1 MVSRIAVLGGG
12 HGGHALA
19 AHLSLAGFKVNLYDL
34 PQFAGGLF
42 GETLKRKEI
51 ELLGK
56 CGEGTIRINKVTTD
70 ISEALSDV
78 EVVIVSVPAFGHKTF
93 AEVCAP
99 HLKKKRGEVK
109 TVVVMAGDAGS
120 LEFYKIFKEAGIHL
134 PVSET
139 ATLPYGCRLIGPAK
153 VMIYV
158 TAKMLPTGV
167 IPAEKTESI
176 VDLLKELYKTT
187 VPCKN
192 VIEAAI
198 NNPNMVTHPAAT
210 LLNVGRIEYAKGEF
224 WLYKEGITP
233 SVARIYDA
241 IDAEREAVCKV
252 LGLKIFE
259 CGEPLTEM
267 DRVIR
272 MGLLFGARCWEE
284 AGLKMKGPSSVRD
297 RFVTEDVPY
306 GLVFVSSL
314 ADMIGV
320 PTPVIKAIITL
331 FSVINQTDYFKEGRT
346 VEKLG
351 IAGLSIQELNEYLT
365 KGYLTKSGTYSS

>member
-1 MVSRIAVLGGG
+1 LVGSIAVLGGG
-12 HGGHALA
+12 NGGHAVA
-19 AHLSLAGFKVNLYDL
+19 ADLSLAGFKVNLYEL

-42 GETLKRKEI
+42 SETLKRGEV

-56 CGEGTIRINKVTTD
+56 VGEGTVRINKVTTE
-70 ISEALSDV
+70 ISEALRDA
-78 EVVIVSVPAFGHKTF
+78 EIVIVTVPAFGHKTF
-93 AEVCAP
+93 AELCASQ
-99 HLKKKRGEVK
+99 LKKGLGEVK

-120 LEFYKIFKEAGIHL
+120 LEFYKVFKEAGIHL
-134 PVSET
+134 SVSET
-139 ATLPYGCRLIGPAK
+139 ATLPYGCRLVGPAK
-153 VMIYV
+153 VMMYI

-167 IPAEKTESI
+167 IPAEKTESVI
-176 VDLLKELYKTT
+176 DLFKQLYRAT

-233 SVARIYDA
+233 SVARVYDA
-241 IDAEREAVCKV
+241 LDAEKQAICRV

-259 CGEPLTEM
+259 CGEPLPEM
-267 DRVIR
+267 DRIIR
-272 MGLLFGARCWEE
+272 MGLLFGAGSWEE
-284 AGLKMKGPSSVRD
+284 AGVKMKGPTTVRD
-297 RFVTEDVPY
+297 RYVTEDVPY
-306 GLVFVSSL
+306 GLVFTSSL

-320 PTPVIKAIITL
+320 PTPVMKAIITL

-351 IAGLSIQELNEYLT
+351 LGGLSLQELDNYLT
-365 KGYLTKSGTYSS
+365 KGF